1 MFTRPMLLL
10 EVSFSVSF
18 NEVFCGFNLENSLWN
33 NPFWTV
39 LFHMC
44 VGVCVLK
51 GGAMRH
57 FKITPV
63 ISEGGNVINR
73 EEKRDEIFHLSF
85 SLSLCHTYVC
95 VCVCVC
101 FKTPVLKM
109 LSLFAHTICLSVFL
123 SASSLCS
130 AFCPFPFRRRLVIS
144 PSLSLILSFP
154 SQHLP
159 LVQFVLFTLAFLLS
173 PRLFFLC
180 LSPFLSLYLP
190 FSVTM
195 CFIGV
200 TNNGMFVLPKHWLE

>member
-1 MFTRPMLLL
+1 MSFFAVLIWRT
-10 EVSFSVSF
+10 VSETIPFELFSSI
-18 NEVFCGFNLENSLWN
+18 
-33 NPFWTV
+33 
-39 LFHMC
+39 C

-85 SLSLCHTYVC
+85 SLSPSVTHM
-95 VCVCVC
+95 CVCVC

-159 LVQFVLFTLAFLLS
+159 LVQFVLFTLAFFTLPEAPFFCVFLPSSLS
-173 PRLFFLC
+173 A
-180 LSPFLSLYLP
+180 FLS
-190 FSVTM
+190 
-195 CFIGV
+195 
-200 TNNGMFVLPKHWLE
+200 VLRCVLLA